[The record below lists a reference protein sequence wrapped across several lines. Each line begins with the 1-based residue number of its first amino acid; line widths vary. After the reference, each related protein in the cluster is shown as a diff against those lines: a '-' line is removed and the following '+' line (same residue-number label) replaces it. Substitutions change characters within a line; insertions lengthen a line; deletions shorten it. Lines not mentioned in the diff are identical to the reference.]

1 MKDRVKKY
9 WFPAVSFLLTLLVSL
24 FWVALRI
31 NHSGISKVLGADT
44 NPSFLV
50 MNLPLM
56 VTVAS
61 WIGFLFAVAGLF
73 CWDRKKWPTITGF
86 VTGVVM
92 TIAAACVVI
101 FGAKD
106 YLRFILPHFWESV
119 AVSGAILAFGL
130 ILFFPPKWNKRV
142 KAVVVAA
149 VVLAAVVIG
158 YELRPCDLSYAPVVY
173 AVEDDYQIVFSTS
186 DNAIGWVNIGGVEYY
201 DLYAGS
207 VKSADKVHKITVPQE
222 VLDEA
227 GSYAINYRQMIYRG
241 PFGGRLGQLWTQHYA
256 FRPVDSSDGLYH
268 VAISDVHEAVEAATA
283 AATAGQVL
291 PLAFDDMTNAD
302 FVVLLGDLVSM
313 VETEADAQLANKLAH
328 AITKGEIPVIYARG
342 NHEIKGEYA
351 EELYKYVGSKDQ
363 QYAYTVTLGDDDV
376 FAVVLDMGEDHEDD
390 WWEYYET
397 AKFDLYRQEQ
407 TEMLEKVL
415 AEGEYENYRYRMMV
429 CHVPVVYVDKNSY
442 FEEFRTEWTALLN
455 EMELDIGLS
464 GHKHVLW
471 PLIPGQVEP
480 NTTLVYSKGY
490 SGVEGKVEGGYL
502 LDFNFPNFLAGRRSL
517 EQSGGT
523 QSNGNDQYVC
533 LHTRVDPDKSL
544 QVSNYVNSDGVS
556 INGCYPFSQ
565 GLFNDI
571 PTGTKRTEK

>member
-1 MKDRVKKY
+1 MKDRIRKY
-9 WFPAVSFLLTLLVSL
+9 WFPALGFVLSLLSAL

-31 NHSGISKVLGADT
+31 NHSGISKFLGADT

-50 MNLPLM
+50 MNLPVM
-56 VTVAS
+56 VTAAG
-61 WIGFLFAVAGLF
+61 WIGFLLSVAGLF
-73 CWDRKKWPTITGF
+73 CWDRKKWPAITGF
-86 VTGVVM
+86 VTGAVM
-92 TIAAACVVI
+92 AVAAVFVII

-119 AVSGAILAFGL
+119 AVSGAVLAFGL
-130 ILFFPPKWNKRV
+130 ILFFPPKWKKWV
-142 KAVVVAA
+142 KAA
-149 VVLAAVVIG
+149 VVAVVALAAVVIG
-158 YELRPCDLSYAPVVY
+158 YELRPCNLSYEPVVY
-173 AVEDDYQIVFSTS
+173 AVEDEYQIVFSTS
-186 DNAIGWVNIGGVEYY
+186 DNAIGWVNIGGKEYY

-207 VKSADKVHKITVPQE
+207 MKSADKVHKITVPQKA
-222 VLDEA
+222 LDEA

-241 PFGGRLGQLWTQHYA
+241 PFGGYLGELKTQHYA

-283 AATAGQVL
+283 AATAGHVL
-291 PLAFDDMTNAD
+291 PLAFDEMQNAD
-302 FVVLLGDLVSM
+302 FIVLLGDLVSM
-313 VETEADAQLANKLAH
+313 VETEEDAQLANELAH

-397 AKFDLYRQEQ
+397 ARFDRYRQEQ
-407 TEMLEKVL
+407 TQMLEQIL
-415 AEGEYENYRYRMMV
+415 ADGEYENYRYRMMV
-429 CHVPVVYVDKNSY
+429 CHIPVVYVDKNGY
-442 FEEFRTEWTALLN
+442 FETFRSDWTSLLN

-480 NTTLVYSKGY
+480 NTTLVYSEGY

-502 LDFNFPNFLAGRRSL
+502 LDFNFPNFLVGRRSL

-523 QSNGNDQYVC
+523 QSNGYDRYVC
-533 LHTRVDPDKSL
+533 LHNRADLNQGL

-556 INGCYPFSQ
+556 INGYYPFSH

-571 PTGTKRTEK
+571 PTATKRSEK